1 MIWTK
6 AAANKKKLSRKEKT
20 AFSEGPSSLFSLSP
34 PRGERKCVT
43 RVSPTSGS
51 GCWSPPLPP
60 YRRRRSTGK
69 GGRRRNLWDQGNK
82 NRIGVIETDT
92 ASERW
97 RKPPPLPL
105 DLPLLRKCLL
115 SFESPFLPFFNL
127 LGNGALCSLCPF
139 PSNDLPITKASSSVL
154 ATSHFLPLPLP
165 FPPLLPNGT
174 PSPAPIWKWRKRF
187 LSSFLDRTKH
197 LFSLPFGSINW
208 QYFLPSFSRRLF
220 SGE

>member
-1 MIWTK
+1 MLGGSRREELIDLDESGGK
-6 AAANKKKLSRKEKT
+6 QKKLSRKEKT

-69 GGRRRNLWDQGNK
+69 GRRRRNLWDQENK

-115 SFESPFLPFFNL
+115 SFESPFLPFLIFWEMEHC
-127 LGNGALCSLCPF
+127 A
-139 PSNDLPITKASSSVL
+139 
-154 ATSHFLPLPLP
+154 HFAHFRP
-165 FPPLLPNGT
+165 T
-174 PSPAPIWKWRKRF
+174 IS
-187 LSSFLDRTKH
+187 
-197 LFSLPFGSINW
+197 
-208 QYFLPSFSRRLF
+208 Q
-220 SGE
+220 